1 VIVQGRRGKFRREFL
16 RYWRTGETPQQ
27 VIASGIMLMREDGEL
42 NAAVVVKGMHRVESF
57 PKAAGR
63 YGSFYDKRKVA
74 SDGLLT
80 AGHLCSDAKVGD
92 DNVETP

>member
-1 VIVQGRRGKFRREFL
+1 VIVQAVRGKFLREFL
-16 RYWRTGETPQQ
+16 RYWRAGETPQQ

-57 PKAAGR
+57 PKATGR
-63 YGSFYDKRKVA
+63 YGSFYDKRKIA

-80 AGHLCSDAKVGD
+80 AGHLCSDGKVGHD
-92 DNVETP
+92 HVETP